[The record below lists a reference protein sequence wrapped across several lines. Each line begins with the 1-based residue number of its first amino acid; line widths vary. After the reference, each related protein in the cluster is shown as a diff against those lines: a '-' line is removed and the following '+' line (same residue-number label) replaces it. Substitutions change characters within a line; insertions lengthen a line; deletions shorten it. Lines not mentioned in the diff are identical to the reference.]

1 MSLNIL
7 FINSITIYGGGEV
20 WMVSAAKELIKRGH
34 NLYIACRPG
43 SELEKHARMNNLNNI
58 PLRISGDLDPFT
70 IFRLA
75 RILSSKDIDIVLA
88 NTGKELRL
96 SGIAS
101 RVSGKAKIVARHGI
115 DFPLKNKFQ
124 YKLTYNYFT
133 DIIIANSKATK
144 NTLLKNAPW
153 LDPTRIKVIYNG
165 INLNEHHPDKNLRK
179 EIGIPDET
187 ALIGFVGRLS
197 IQKGIK
203 YLLESFLFTRKFVN
217 AHLLIAGTG
226 ELEKEIKEFISK
238 NSLDDFVHL
247 LGFRED
253 INNIMNSIDVL
264 LLPSLWEGFGIVLIE
279 AMAAGKPCITTN
291 ISSMP
296 EIVEDNV
303 SGIIVPPEDS
313 ASVAKACI
321 KILSDKELSSRMGR
335 EGKKIVKEKF
345 TIEKMADR
353 YEEVFNEVIKL

>member
-1 MSLNIL
+1 
-7 FINSITIYGGGEV
+7 
-20 WMVSAAKELIKRGH
+20 
-34 NLYIACRPG
+34 
-43 SELEKHARMNNLNNI
+43 
-58 PLRISGDLDPFT
+58 
-70 IFRLA
+70 
-75 RILSSKDIDIVLA
+75 
-88 NTGKELRL
+88 
-96 SGIAS
+96 
-101 RVSGKAKIVARHGI
+101 
-115 DFPLKNKFQ
+115 
-124 YKLTYNYFT
+124 
-133 DIIIANSKATK
+133 
-144 NTLLKNAPW
+144 

-238 NSLDDFVHL
+238 NNLDDFVHL

-296 EIVEDNV
+296 EIVEDNI

-313 ASVAKACI
+313 ASIAKACI

-335 EGKKIVKEKF
+335 EGKKIVKKKF